1 MLEKQSKTTKTEFSN
16 NAQEALHGEMKD
28 QMHKYKMRNHERAG
42 RVGKKKDVRTRILL
56 KANTSKAVKSPER
69 QISYEMHY
77 YRSIK
82 HNRELFSSSMH
93 W

>member
-1 MLEKQSKTTKTEFSN
+1 
-16 NAQEALHGEMKD
+16 
-28 QMHKYKMRNHERAG
+28 MHKYKMRNHK
-42 RVGKKKDVRTRILL
+42 RVGKAGKKKDVRTRILL

-77 YRSIK
+77 YRNVRL
-82 HNRELFSSSMH
+82 NRELFSFSMH